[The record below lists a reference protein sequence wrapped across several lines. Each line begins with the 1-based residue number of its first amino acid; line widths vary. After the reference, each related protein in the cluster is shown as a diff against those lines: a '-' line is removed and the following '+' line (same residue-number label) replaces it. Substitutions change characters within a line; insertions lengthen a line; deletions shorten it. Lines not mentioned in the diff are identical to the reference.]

1 MLMKIKLSSSYG
13 NISHPNHI
21 CPSPAKCWKRLKA
34 EREAKLHA
42 LNCTCQSLLSVSPK
56 VISHQ
61 GPQRTDGN
69 VDTCGAG
76 SMNCWEEKLT
86 AGVRAAGRSETSNW
100 DVAVRCPLPTNST
113 PFLQGLD
120 WPPFS
125 DTCSFSCLPPPQTPF
140 RSAWASCLLSHPPF
154 GGRVKPH
161 LMLSSNTCL
170 PSPSSATAAVGVRT
184 ASLTLPSPNLSAGR
198 NLFSHQHA
206 QQSRQLPSAII
217 RPHLTLPSAASCWY
231 N

>member
-1 MLMKIKLSSSYG
+1 MKIKLSSSYG

-61 GPQRTDGN
+61 GPQRTGGN
-69 VDTCGAG
+69 MDTCGAG

-125 DTCSFSCLPPPQTPF
+125 DTCSFSCLPPPPKLPSGVPGRAVSFPTLHLEVEWSPTWCSQATRASLLHPQPPRQWVWGQHPSPF
-140 RSAWASCLLSHPPF
+140 PLPTCLLEGIFSPIN
-154 GGRVKPH
+154 
-161 LMLSSNTCL
+161 MLSR
-170 PSPSSATAAVGVRT
+170 VD
-184 ASLTLPSPNLSAGR
+184 
-198 NLFSHQHA
+198 
-206 QQSRQLPSAII
+206 
-217 RPHLTLPSAASCWY
+217 SCQVQ
-231 N
+231 

>member
-1 MLMKIKLSSSYG
+1 MWLSG
-13 NISHPNHI
+13 V
-21 CPSPAKCWKRLKA
+21 PSPPIPHLSYRVWTGPHSQIRVPF
-34 EREAKLHA
+34 HA
-42 LNCTCQSLLSVSPK
+42 S
-56 VISHQ
+56 
-61 GPQRTDGN
+61 
-69 VDTCGAG
+69 
-76 SMNCWEEKLT
+76 
-86 AGVRAAGRSETSNW
+86 
-100 DVAVRCPLPTNST
+100 
-113 PFLQGLD
+113 
-120 WPPFS
+120 
-125 DTCSFSCLPPPQTPF
+125 PPPQTPF

-217 RPHLTLPSAASCWY
+217 RPHLTLPSTASCWY